1 MINRNTHQ
9 GKATIT
15 GNSFTHYVFIFLLF
29 EHYVYS
35 TIFHAG
41 PAKDSKLH
49 ARKIFWVPNP
59 MELVGS
65 WALCRM
71 IKRFILNYR
80 IGFVLFC
87 YYGFL
92 QEYDFT
98 ALKANFHFPVMAQ
111 NEYMILKEL
120 VEIK

>member
-1 MINRNTHQ
+1 MINRKTHQ

-15 GNSFTHYVFIFLLF
+15 RNSFTHYVFIFLLF

-59 MELVGS
+59 MELVGK
-65 WALCRM
+65 LCRM
-71 IKRFILNYR
+71 IKLFILNYR

-92 QEYDFT
+92 REYDFT